1 MLNRILGWSRAAKR
15 MVVVAMDICLGIIA
29 MWLAFT
35 LRLETPHWPSGMQW
49 LAYALV
55 PALAFPIFAKLGLYR
70 AIFRYTGITALITTG
85 KAVAIY
91 GALLLGCLLAAQWEG
106 VPRSVGILQ
115 PLLFMLLV
123 GASRALGWLA
133 LAGRSSHAPYRL
145 LIYGAGSAGA
155 QTAAGLG
162 SMRQVS
168 TAWRTWLM
176 MDVTSYCC
184 AAVERSLPSSNTI
197 SSCCAAFLRFL
208 GLGMGVMNSARLRVG
223 RICWVGCPSASSSQ

>member
-15 MVVVAMDICLGIIA
+15 MLVVAMDICLGIIA

-91 GALLLGCLLAAQWEG
+91 GALLLGCLLAAQHGQHNRE
-106 VPRSVGILQ
+106 
-115 PLLFMLLV
+115 
-123 GASRALGWLA
+123 
-133 LAGRSSHAPYRL
+133 AGP
-145 LIYGAGSAGA
+145 
-155 QTAAGLG
+155 
-162 SMRQVS
+162 QVV
-168 TAWRTWLM
+168 
-176 MDVTSYCC
+176 D
-184 AAVERSLPSSNTI
+184 
-197 SSCCAAFLRFL
+197 
-208 GLGMGVMNSARLRVG
+208 
-223 RICWVGCPSASSSQ
+223 

>member
-15 MVVVAMDICLGIIA
+15 MVVVAMDICLGVIA

-49 LAYALV
+49 LAYALA

-106 VPRSVGILQ
+106 VPRTG
-115 PLLFMLLV
+115 
-123 GASRALGWLA
+123 
-133 LAGRSSHAPYRL
+133 LAGAGRAQQPCAVPPADLRRWQCGRTDGCGAGQHAPVPAQRVCGRRCKQDRAQHQRRACARL
-145 LIYGAGSAGA
+145 QRAARGGTPPWHHRRAAGA
-155 QTAAGLG
+155 AQHHARATAADHRKPAGVARADPHAAGPVGPGQRPGDRHGLPG
-162 SMRQVS
+162 
-168 TAWRTWLM
+168 
-176 MDVTSYCC
+176 
-184 AAVERSLPSSNTI
+184 P
-197 SSCCAAFLRFL
+197 
-208 GLGMGVMNSARLRVG
+208 
-223 RICWVGCPSASSSQ
+223 

>member
-15 MVVVAMDICLGIIA
+15 LVVVAMDVCLGVAA

-35 LRLETPHWPSGMQW
+35 LRLDTFHWPQGMQW
-49 LAYALV
+49 LAYALA

-91 GALLLGCLLAAQWEG
+91 GALLLACLLAAQWEG

-123 GASRALGWLA
+123 GASRALG
-133 LAGRSSHAPYRL
+133 
-145 LIYGAGSAGA
+145 
-155 QTAAGLG
+155 
-162 SMRQVS
+162 
-168 TAWRTWLM
+168 
-176 MDVTSYCC
+176 
-184 AAVERSLPSSNTI
+184 
-197 SSCCAAFLRFL
+197 
-208 GLGMGVMNSARLRVG
+208 
-223 RICWVGCPSASSSQ
+223 